1 MNCVQPIAPAE
12 DGPMLQPCAD
22 STSVSPAS
30 TCQRRPNAF
39 AARWKIGLR
48 IFESL
53 HGDGER
59 RPLVCLGLRPRRKL
73 LRAASEVSE
82 ATFGVLALRRF
93 RRQTAAAGCPALD
106 RVWRQLRCRW
116 WPRPWLASPL

>member
-22 STSVSPAS
+22 STSVRPAS

-39 AARWKIGLR
+39 AARWKIGFR
-48 IFESL
+48 IEAPL

-59 RPLVCLGLRPRRKL
+59 SPLVCLGLRPRRRL
-73 LRAASEVSE
+73 ERLASELSE
-82 ATFGVLALRRF
+82 ATFGSFGLVRF
-93 RRQTAAAGCPALD
+93 RRQTTAAGWPRLD
-106 RVWRQLRCRW
+106 GVWR
-116 WPRPWLASPL
+116 